1 MSLEFDWCV
10 FGIFCWKIVRNC
22 RKDHKSY
29 TLFPMPKHQKDLSI
43 FFLSVSQI
51 KKAMPLYLPIL
62 SVIVFGH
69 RCCVLSPHWSRI
81 CAVFFFLPGAE
92 QSVDLHTIAAW
103 PLHQWWFPMLA
114 GCLWGL
120 RASSEEGFKV
130 TNLYRSTSQI
140 HTPIGGWWELYK
152 EAELKYLYQ
161 LVEISRICV

>member
-81 CAVFFFLPGAE
+81 CAVFFSARSWTISGLAHNCCLAFASMVVSYAGRLSLRFESIFRRGIQSNQSIQKHVSNTHSNWWLMGA
-92 QSVDLHTIAAW
+92 L
-103 PLHQWWFPMLA
+103 
-114 GCLWGL
+114 
-120 RASSEEGFKV
+120 
-130 TNLYRSTSQI
+130 
-140 HTPIGGWWELYK
+140 
-152 EAELKYLYQ
+152 
-161 LVEISRICV
+161 